1 MGEVHAQ
8 KVCKVMDL
16 AISTGAPFVQINDSG
31 GARIQ
36 EGAASLAGYG
46 FIFERNVRASGASR
60 RSRRSWARAPAGGLL
75 AGDHRLH
82 VHGEGDLAHVHHRP

>member
-46 FIFERNVRASGASR
+46 FIFERNARERRSR
-60 RSRRSWARAPAGGLL
+60 RSRRSWARAPAGVY